1 MATRSQV
8 LSMFGA
14 TPEQVRQAELQRQQ
28 DFLRSAS
35 GDPYQMAG
43 GAIGLGLARLFGGKS
58 EQLTRAEQLQE
69 RFKGIDV
76 NSPEALR
83 EAAKGIADLAPEQ
96 ALQIATYASQLERD
110 QMAPIVNLPI
120 QVGTKPKYMLNPLT
134 QQYEQ
139 VGEEPIFREVPFER
153 LPSGLKSLDPRYSLD
168 MVDQGTLGKLNFP
181 SDEAAA
187 MVNAEIANMDYRQT
201 NRDENGTIVGVTPQ
215 QEVAQPTLQ
224 ITTEGTGTPVPPTA
238 PITATTVTRPKVPV
252 GQGGKP
258 TKPPP
263 AEDPLKQELAEINR
277 RLVTRRNN
285 PLTPDE
291 KAALVARRKELRE
304 LIAQQAA
311 ESSTPKRRR

>member
-8 LSMFGA
+8 LSMFGM
-14 TPEQVRQAELQRQQ
+14 TPDQVLQQELENQRSLLNAQQ
-28 DFLRSAS
+28 S
-35 GDPYQMAG
+35 GFG
-43 GAIGLGLARLFGGKS
+43 RTGAALGLGLGRLFGGKS

-69 RFKGIDV
+69 RFKGVDV

-83 EAAKGIADLAPEQ
+83 EAARGIADLAPEQ
-96 ALQIATYASQLERD
+96 ALQIATYANQLERD

-120 QVGTKPKYMLNPLT
+120 QVGTKPKWMLNPLT
-134 QQYEQ
+134 QKYEQ
-139 VGEEPIFREVPFER
+139 VGEEPIYREIPFER
-153 LPSGLKSLDPRYSLD
+153 LPDGLKSLDPRYSLD

-187 MVNAEIANMDYRQT
+187 MVNAEIANMDYRQLE
-201 NRDENGTIVGVTPQ
+201 RDASGTIVSVTPQ
-215 QEVAQPTLQ
+215 QTVAQPTLQ
-224 ITTEGTGTPVPPTA
+224 ITTEGTGTPVAPTA
-238 PITATTVTRPKVPV
+238 PITATTVTRPKVAV

-258 TKPPP
+258 TKPPA

-285 PLTPDE
+285 PLTSDE